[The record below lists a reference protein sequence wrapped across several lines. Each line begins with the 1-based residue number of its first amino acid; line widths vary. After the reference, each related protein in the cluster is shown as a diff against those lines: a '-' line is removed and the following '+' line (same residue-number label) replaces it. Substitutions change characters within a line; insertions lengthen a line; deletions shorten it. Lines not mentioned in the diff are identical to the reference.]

1 MKLVS
6 NSACALTFAVA
17 LFAGSVNQASALPM
31 PSLAAASQ
39 GLVLPVNCKYGSGQ
53 CPDVKPVH
61 RAPSTDK
68 HGPQDP
74 TVDPDCKAYG
84 NCHDGP
90 NGAPAAAAIKGTPTK
105 PPVVVSGIKGESMDS
120 RHPSTVDLQSRKT
133 AGSALNNSVS
143 RVNVQSLTVRKAGK
157 GQQ

>member
-6 NSACALTFAVA
+6 NSACALMFAVA

-31 PSLAAASQ
+31 RSLVAASQ
-39 GLVLPVNCKYGSGQ
+39 GLALPVNCKYGSGQ

-61 RAPSTDK
+61 QAPSTDK

-90 NGAPAAAAIKGTPTK
+90 NGAPAAAAKATPTK
-105 PPVVVSGIKGESMDS
+105 PTAVVSGIKGESMDS
-120 RHPSTVDLQSRKT
+120 RHPSTIDVQSRKT
-133 AGSALNNSVS
+133 GGSALNNS
-143 RVNVQSLTVRKAGK
+143 VQSLTVRKAGK

>member
-1 MKLVS
+1 MKPIS
-6 NSACALTFAVA
+6 NRACALLFAAA
-17 LFAGSVNQASALPM
+17 LFAGSASQASALPM

-61 RAPSTDK
+61 AAPSTEK

-90 NGAPAAAAIKGTPTK
+90 NGAPAAAAKTQTPTK
-105 PPVVVSGIKGESMDS
+105 PTAVVSGIKGESMDS
-120 RHPSTVDLQSRKT
+120 RHPSTIDLQARKT
-133 AGSALNNSVS
+133 GGSALNNSAQ
-143 RVNVQSLTVRKAGK
+143 NLTLRKAGK

>member
-6 NSACALTFAVA
+6 NSACALTFAA
-17 LFAGSVNQASALPM
+17 AWFAGSVQASALPM
-31 PSLAAASQ
+31 QSLAAASQ
-39 GLVLPVNCKYGSGQ
+39 GRALPVNCKYGSGQ
-53 CPDVKPVH
+53 CADVKPVH
-61 RAPSTDK
+61 QAPSTEK

-90 NGAPAAAAIKGTPTK
+90 NGAPAAAAKKGTPTK
-105 PPVVVSGIKGESMDS
+105 PPVEISGVKGESMDS
-120 RHPSTVDLQSRKT
+120 RHPGTIDVQSRKT
-133 AGSALNNSVS
+133 GGSALN
-143 RVNVQSLTVRKAGK
+143 VQNLTVRKAGK